1 MTIYERTLAR
11 MSRRE
16 LMKLAWILGAA
27 AIAPPILTR
36 RAFAKPIFDA
46 YPFPLGVASGDPVPD
61 GVVLWTRLAPKPLEG
76 GGMPMVNV
84 DVDWEV
90 ARDPRFASV
99 VRKGTSVA
107 RPELGHSVHAEVAG
121 LEPGR
126 EYWYRFHAGDETSQI
141 GRTKTAPPAGA
152 AVDRLRFAVC
162 GCNHYEDGFFTA
174 FRRIA
179 EEQFDFVFHTGDY
192 IYEGRSDG
200 GRIDRRLRQ
209 HNGDEL
215 FTLVDYRN
223 RYALYKTDRDLMAAH
238 ASAPWVVTWDDHE
251 VANNYAGDIDQNN
264 TPPELF
270 VLRRAAAYQAY
281 YETMPLRASALP
293 SGSHMRIYR
302 RLTFGNLI
310 DLSVL
315 DTRQWRSDQPCGD
328 GSRTN
333 CADRLLPTQTMM
345 GAEQEQ
351 WLFDNLADV
360 KAKWTVIGQQV
371 YSFAFDRIKA
381 NPAGQFSM
389 DKWDGYV
396 AARERLYNRLV
407 ETRAPNP
414 IVLSGDVHQH
424 YGADLKLDFTNP
436 RSRTVGVEFTNTAV
450 TTTGDGSD
458 VGTTWDATKA
468 DNPHI
473 KFHSNRRGYIACTA
487 TPAQM
492 RADFKV
498 VDKVSVADQP
508 VRIAGALVV
517 EAGRPGGNT
526 D

>member
-1 MTIYERTLAR
+1 MTIYDRTIAR

-27 AIAPPILTR
+27 AVAPPMLTR

-46 YPFPLGVASGDPVPD
+46 YPFSLGVASGDPLPD

-76 GGMPMVNV
+76 GGMPMVSV

-90 ARDPRFASV
+90 ARDARFTAV
-99 VRKGTSVA
+99 VQKGTSVA
-107 RPELGHSVHAEVAG
+107 RPELGHSVHVEVGG

-126 EYWYRFHAGDETSQI
+126 EYWYRFHAGDETSQT
-141 GRTKTAPPAGA
+141 GRTKTAPPDGAG
-152 AVDRLRFAVC
+152 VDRLRFAVC

-200 GRIDRRLRQ
+200 GRVDRRLRQ
-209 HNGDEL
+209 HNGDEI
-215 FTLVDYRN
+215 FTVVDYRN
-223 RYALYKTDRDLMAAH
+223 RYALYKMDRDLMAAH
-238 ASAPWVVTWDDHE
+238 ASAPWVVSWDDHE
-251 VANNYAGDIDQNN
+251 VADNYAGDIDKYN

-302 RLTFGNLI
+302 RLLFGNLI
-310 DLSVL
+310 DMSVL

-328 GSRTN
+328 GGRTN

-345 GAEQEQ
+345 GAEQET
-351 WLFDNLADV
+351 WLFDNLASV

-381 NPAGQFSM
+381 NPDGQFSM

-436 RSRTVGVEFTNTAV
+436 RSRTIGVEFTNTAV
-450 TTTGDGSD
+450 TTTGDGSE
-458 VGTTWDATKA
+458 VGTTWEATKA

-498 VDKVSVADQP
+498 VDKVTVADQP
-508 VRIAGALVV
+508 VRVAGSLVV

>member
-126 EYWYRFHAGDETSQI
+126 EYWYRFHACDETSQI

-264 TPPELF
+264 TPPSSSCC
-270 VLRRAAAYQAY
+270 VAPPRTRRTTRRCRCARARCRPAA
-281 YETMPLRASALP
+281 TCAS
-293 SGSHMRIYR
+293 
-302 RLTFGNLI
+302 T
-310 DLSVL
+310 
-315 DTRQWRSDQPCGD
+315 
-328 GSRTN
+328 
-333 CADRLLPTQTMM
+333 
-345 GAEQEQ
+345 
-351 WLFDNLADV
+351 
-360 KAKWTVIGQQV
+360 
-371 YSFAFDRIKA
+371 
-381 NPAGQFSM
+381 AG
-389 DKWDGYV
+389 
-396 AARERLYNRLV
+396 
-407 ETRAPNP
+407 
-414 IVLSGDVHQH
+414 
-424 YGADLKLDFTNP
+424 
-436 RSRTVGVEFTNTAV
+436 
-450 TTTGDGSD
+450 
-458 VGTTWDATKA
+458 
-468 DNPHI
+468 
-473 KFHSNRRGYIACTA
+473 
-487 TPAQM
+487 
-492 RADFKV
+492 
-498 VDKVSVADQP
+498 
-508 VRIAGALVV
+508 
-517 EAGRPGGNT
+517 
-526 D
+526 